1 MNQTIQLPW
10 PKPPLTANELRRMLY
25 REEANVRKI
34 LIGEATTAIRRAKT
48 EPMAGAELTL
58 HFRPATWQRRDTDGM
73 WPTMKILADALV
85 KEKVLEDDSF
95 KFVPISSCY
104 IHEPT
109 RGTPGAMW
117 LTLEEVYK

>member
-1 MNQTIQLPW
+1 MSQTIQLPW
-10 PKPPLTANELRRMLY
+10 RTPPLTANQVRRLHHQA
-25 REEANVRKI
+25 EAKVKRT
-34 LIGEATTAIRRAKT
+34 LTGEAMTSIRRAKT
-48 EPMAGAELTL
+48 EPMDAAEVTL
-58 HFRPATWQRRDTDGM
+58 HYRPGTWRICDSDGM
-73 WPTMKILADALV
+73 FPTLKVVLDSLV
-85 KEKVLEDDSF
+85 KAGVLPKDDF